1 MALKILKDT
10 ASQKIKTMSK
20 NKIRIKF
27 TSGLKDSQNL
37 IKTLESHA
45 HFYNFDIEYQ
55 KIKQRVPTPLYDN
68 WVGLISK

>member
-1 MALKILKDT
+1 MKLLDLIPHHNT
-10 ASQKIKTMSK
+10 KTMNK

-27 TSGLKDSQNL
+27 TSGLKDSENL

-45 HFYNFDIEYQ
+45 QFFNFEIEYS
-55 KIKQRVPTPLYDN
+55 KIKQRTPTPLHDV

>member
-1 MALKILKDT
+1 
-10 ASQKIKTMSK
+10 MSK

-37 IKTLESHA
+37 IKTLENHA
-45 HFYNFDIEYQ
+45 QFFNFHIEYT
-55 KIKQRVPTPLYDN
+55 KVKQRTPSPLHDV